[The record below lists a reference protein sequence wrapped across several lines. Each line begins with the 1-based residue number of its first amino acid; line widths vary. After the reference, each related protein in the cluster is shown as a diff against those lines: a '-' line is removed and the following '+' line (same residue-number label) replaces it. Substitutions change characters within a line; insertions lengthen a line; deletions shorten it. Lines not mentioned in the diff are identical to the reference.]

1 MIVKNGI
8 LNFEVAS
15 YKVIQKF
22 FVGSNFHGCNF
33 HLGQIVWRG
42 VQHLKFSKKF
52 LQNKKIRFNV
62 KMILAL
68 SFVPKNKVLV
78 VSTRL
83 KKYFTNEKSWEVL
96 RLLECFQTEYLKFDN
111 SNKSIDFGMCLI
123 EQ

>member
-1 MIVKNGI
+1 MIAKNGI

-15 YKVIQKF
+15 YKVIRKF
-22 FVGSNFHGCNF
+22 FVGSNFNGCNF

-68 SFVPKNKVLV
+68 SFVPKNEDWLFLLA
-78 VSTRL
+78 L
-83 KKYFTNEKSWEVL
+83 KNT
-96 RLLECFQTEYLKFDN
+96 LLMKNHGKF
-111 SNKSIDFGMCLI
+111 
-123 EQ
+123 